1 MAMIERYIDQI
12 VLYIANKVLCFS
24 FNISNLMVL
33 NYGRGHAVVFDF
45 AASIA
50 VVFLLKTLHFFPSNF
65 TKEKK
70 IG

>member
-1 MAMIERYIDQI
+1 
-12 VLYIANKVLCFS
+12 
-24 FNISNLMVL
+24 MVL